1 MSAQVTRRLAKRE
14 GGFSLIELLIAMAIT
29 LLLSAALA
37 GGARPAR
44 AAFDAVPAEL
54 ELQQRGRTA
63 IDALSQALRASLRIP
78 DAAGVVTEL
87 TAIVP
92 ADGAARGVLLI
103 DQPGPG
109 GAITLGTEHC
119 PNITDVC
126 GFTPGATV
134 MIEDGQSYEVF
145 SIAATDVAARRVTP
159 AMALSQWYPSDST
172 VVEVE
177 QLTFRLV
184 EQPDGSYSLIRE
196 TAAGAVQPIVDSI
209 GGLSFDVTPRHVDVW
224 ISVEPSAASPQ
235 PLANGRAFRTS
246 ITLRNAP

>member
-1 MSAQVTRRLAKRE
+1 MSADVARRSMKRE
-14 GGFSLIELLIAMAIT
+14 RGFSLIELLIAMVIT

-37 GGARPAR
+37 GVARPAR

-63 IDALSQALRASLRIP
+63 IDALSQALRASLRLP

-92 ADGAARGVLLI
+92 ATGAARGVLFV

-119 PNITDVC
+119 PNIMDVC
-126 GFTPGATV
+126 GFTPGAIV
-134 MIEDGQSYEVF
+134 MIEDGVSYEVF
-145 SIAATDVAARRVTP
+145 SIAATDAAARRITP
-159 AMALSQWYPSDST
+159 ASALSQWYPSDST
-172 VVEVE
+172 VVEVD
-177 QLTFRLV
+177 QLTFQLD
-184 EQPDGSYSLIRE
+184 EQSDGSYSLIRE
-196 TAAGAVQPIVDSI
+196 TAAGAIQPIADSI
-209 GGLSFDVTPRHVDVW
+209 GGLSFDVTPQHVAVS
-224 ISVEPSAASPQ
+224 ISVEPSA
-235 PLANGRAFRTS
+235 PLRPLVSGRTFRTS

>member
-1 MSAQVTRRLAKRE
+1 MSAAVTRRRAKHE

-37 GGARPAR
+37 GVAQPAR

-63 IDALSQALRASLRIP
+63 IEALSQALRASLRIP
-78 DAAGVVTEL
+78 GAAGVVTEL

-92 ADGAARGVLLI
+92 ADSAARGVLWI

-109 GAITLGTEHC
+109 GVITLGTEHC
-119 PNITDVC
+119 PNTDDVC

-159 AMALSQWYPSDST
+159 ASALSQWYPSGST
-172 VVEVE
+172 VVEVD
-177 QLTFRLV
+177 QLTFQLAA
-184 EQPDGSYSLIRE
+184 QPDGSYSLIRE

-209 GGLSFDVTPRHVDVW
+209 GALSFEVTARHVDVW
-224 ISVEPSAASPQ
+224 ISVEPSAASPR
-235 PLANGRAFRTS
+235 PLVNGRTFRTS
-246 ITLRNAP
+246 VTLRNTP